1 MKPSPRQGHGDLIDS
16 FQFTMETSRKEEII
30 IHLYHKLGMVEAT
43 RELQVI
49 ITYLT
54 YLTILLCIPIM
65 RSKIATRELQVT
77 IYLLKLL

>member
-65 RSKIATRELQVT
+65 CSKIATRELQVT
-77 IYLLKLL
+77 IKLL

>member
-65 RSKIATRELQVT
+65 CSKSATRELQVT